1 MLAVYAVTHGIALY
15 GIEGLMIGVEADVQ
29 SGLPGFE
36 MVGLPASS
44 IREAKERVRS
54 ALINSGFNWPRG
66 RITVSL
72 SPADWR
78 KEGSGLDLPIAIAIL
93 IASEQLPPIPHHT
106 VLLGELALDGTLRE
120 FRGLYASVKCAVE
133 LGANDLILPV
143 TNEFDL
149 TLGSNSS
156 RMIALRTLFESVQA
170 LRGHFIT
177 KKTDAPSLFFHVAL
191 VAKQNPSSNTQ
202 AENHIRDFRDIVG
215 QVLAKRAMF
224 ISAIGNHHMLFYGPP
239 GSGKSMLAERLPS
252 ILPNISPSEFAEL
265 KHIYSIAGLP
275 MTEDTQRPFRSP
287 HHSITVQGL
296 LGGGVHPK
304 PGEITLAHH
313 GVLFLDEFPEFTR
326 QALEG
331 LRQPLETGKI
341 TISRST
347 YAATFPSKF
356 NLIAAMNPCP
366 CGYHGFVSEVHH
378 CRCSLRDID
387 RYRAKVSGPLL
398 DRIDMTVW
406 ITPTPSSEWRNR
418 NISNESSSNV
428 LEKVIR
434 AKQFRTE
441 RIALTQNILQGST
454 VQRTP
459 IERLDSLSF
468 TSPGVDLLIQSADR
482 LHLSSRSLIKIADV
496 SRSIAD
502 AELSDQILV
511 HHVAEALQYRA
522 FTTSR

>member
-326 QALEG
+326 QALG
-331 LRQPLETGKI
+331 VRPMDYRGGTP
-341 TISRST
+341 
-347 YAATFPSKF
+347 FHP
-356 NLIAAMNPCP
+356 
-366 CGYHGFVSEVHH
+366 V
-378 CRCSLRDID
+378 CS
-387 RYRAKVSGPLL
+387 
-398 DRIDMTVW
+398 
-406 ITPTPSSEWRNR
+406 N
-418 NISNESSSNV
+418 
-428 LEKVIR
+428 
-434 AKQFRTE
+434 F
-441 RIALTQNILQGST
+441 
-454 VQRTP
+454 
-459 IERLDSLSF
+459 
-468 TSPGVDLLIQSADR
+468 
-482 LHLSSRSLIKIADV
+482 
-496 SRSIAD
+496 
-502 AELSDQILV
+502 
-511 HHVAEALQYRA
+511 
-522 FTTSR
+522 